1 MEITFG
7 VLLWGVR
14 IAFLVLIYLFLI
26 RAFGVLQRSLA
37 AEKTEGRALGVLVVE
52 RSPSRQ
58 PRVGER
64 LPLRASNAIGRD
76 AGNDISFPDEAASAR
91 HAKLDVEDGE
101 WWIEDLGSTNGT
113 MVNGVRISK
122 REKLR
127 AGDEIGIGR
136 VAMRLDR

>member
-7 VLLWGVR
+7 VLLWGIR
-14 IAFLVLIYLFLI
+14 IAFLLLIYLFLI

-37 AEKTEGRALGVLVVE
+37 AERTEGRALGVLVVE

-113 MVNGVRISK
+113 LVNGVRITK

>member
-1 MEITFG
+1 MDITFA

-14 IAFLVLIYLFLI
+14 IAFLLLIYLFLI
-26 RAFGVLQRSLA
+26 RSFGVLQRSLA
-37 AEKTEGRALGVLVVE
+37 TERTEGRALGVLIVE

>member
-37 AEKTEGRALGVLVVE
+37 AERAEGRALGVLVVE